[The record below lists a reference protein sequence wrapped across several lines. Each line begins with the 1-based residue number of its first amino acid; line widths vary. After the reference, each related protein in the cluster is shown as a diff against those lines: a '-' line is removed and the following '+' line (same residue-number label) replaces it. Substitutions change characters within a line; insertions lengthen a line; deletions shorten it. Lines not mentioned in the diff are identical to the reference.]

1 MIRGRSKLDMKIFFE
16 LLIGVAGLAL
26 FIFVANSVNQGFEEI
41 VVGGLGLIYVV
52 ISIEAKKIRDQLT
65 RSYLS
70 LLRSIVAAANNIKD
84 EYLKEETESTAS
96 EIRVIVD
103 KTIEEN
109 VIPLGIQSIFAIIMM
124 VLSFGLIIK
133 GAMT

>member
-1 MIRGRSKLDMKIFFE
+1 MKIFFE